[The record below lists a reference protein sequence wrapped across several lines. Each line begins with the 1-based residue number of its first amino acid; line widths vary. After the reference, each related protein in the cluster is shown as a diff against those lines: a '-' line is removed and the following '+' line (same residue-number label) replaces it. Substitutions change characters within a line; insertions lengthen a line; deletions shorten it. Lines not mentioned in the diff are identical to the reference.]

1 MTRPFEGI
9 RVIDAT
15 HVLAGP
21 FATYQLA
28 VLGADVIKV
37 EHPDEPDQSR
47 GAGTDK
53 ELNRRNMGTAF
64 LTQASNKRSI
74 TLDLKQEKDRETLKN
89 LVATADVF
97 VENYRPGAFEALGL
111 GYEALAA
118 INPRLIYASFSAFG
132 QSGPRGPQTAY
143 DHVIQATSGIMAMT
157 GTREVNPIKFGSP
170 AIDYATGMT
179 GAFALSA
186 ALFQRERTGKGQ
198 RIDMAML
205 DVAMILMSSH
215 LTGYLRNGV
224 HPKPSGNR
232 HPHAT
237 NGAFATK
244 DGLVMLGA
252 SNLRQQRRL
261 WTLLGRPDMIKKT
274 NDERDA
280 DHARE
285 IAVLEEIMLTRSADE
300 WETFLQAN
308 HVPAARV
315 RTMGEAVADPQL
327 ASRGIIHRHEA
338 APASRAVSACR
349 SRPSRSRMAARAS
362 ILRRPRSASTTR
374 KFSASLRAAS
384 AERNRHF
391 AIAPDFFT
399 SADHLVSSRSMSAA
413 YCSGVVGSGSA
424 PSVAM
429 RRCTSSE
436 SSAARSAALS
446 LSTIGARRAGR
457 SNNSIMQHRLE
468 AGQPLLGHRRHIG
481 EYRRALQAGHP
492 ERAQLA
498 LLDQPD
504 GRRQRGEIN
513 RHMVAEQIG
522 ERRPGTAVRK
532 WISSM
537 PAVSAN
543 NTVPRWMPLPLP
555 AEA

>member
-9 RVIDAT
+9 RVIDVT

-21 FATYQLA
+21 FAAYQLA

-37 EHPDEPDQSR
+37 EHPDDPDQSR
-47 GAGTDK
+47 GSGTDK
-53 ELNRRNMGTAF
+53 ALNRRNMGTSF
-64 LTQASNKRSI
+64 LTQASNKRSLA
-74 TLDLKQEKDRETLKN
+74 LDLKKEADREILKQ

-97 VENYRPGAFEALGL
+97 VENYRPGAFDALGL

-132 QSGPRGPQTAY
+132 QHGPRGRQTAY

-157 GTREVNPIKFGSP
+157 GTAEVHPVKFGAP

-186 ALFQRERTGKGQ
+186 ALFQRERTGRGQ

-215 LTGYLRNGV
+215 VTGYLRNGA
-224 HPKPSGNR
+224 HPKPHGNR

-261 WTLLGRPDMIKKT
+261 WTVLERPDMIKRS

-285 IAVLEEIMLTRSADE
+285 IAVLSEIMRTRTADE
-300 WETFLQAN
+300 WEEFLQAR

-315 RTMGEAVADPQL
+315 RTMGEAIADPQI
-327 ASRGIIHRHEA
+327 ATRGVIHRHDSVAGMEGGFGVPLA
-338 APASRAVSACR
+338 AFTFAHGGPRIDA
-349 SRPSRSRMAARAS
+349 PPPTLGQHNEEILDELARG
-362 ILRRPRSASTTR
+362 RRP
-374 KFSASLRAAS
+374 KAAS
-384 AERNRHF
+384 GG
-391 AIAPDFFT
+391 
-399 SADHLVSSRSMSAA
+399 
-413 YCSGVVGSGSA
+413 GV
-424 PSVAM
+424 
-429 RRCTSSE
+429 
-436 SSAARSAALS
+436 
-446 LSTIGARRAGR
+446 
-457 SNNSIMQHRLE
+457 
-468 AGQPLLGHRRHIG
+468 
-481 EYRRALQAGHP
+481 
-492 ERAQLA
+492 
-498 LLDQPD
+498 
-504 GRRQRGEIN
+504 
-513 RHMVAEQIG
+513 
-522 ERRPGTAVRK
+522 
-532 WISSM
+532 
-537 PAVSAN
+537 
-543 NTVPRWMPLPLP
+543 
-555 AEA
+555 